1 MYRLALNPTTGRHF
15 TPVGGDTGVEQEVI
29 EILPLES
36 PMPAPA
42 EPVPAEP
49 VPAGA

>member
-1 MYRLALNPTTGRHF
+1 MYTTTLRNTTGRHHAP
-15 TPVGGDTGVEQEVI
+15 TMGDTGVEQEVI

-49 VPAGA
+49 VPSGA